1 MGGGKER
8 KASRDMQSNIAR
20 EQQAT
25 SRQYLDLATQE
36 QAHRKALQQPTIDF
50 YSKIVGGDPNARMT
64 AAAVPLGDIAKG
76 SRGAR
81 ESIMDSVPRG
91 AGRNFALAQNENQ
104 KYSQSA
110 DYLNKAFMSAFPAL
124 SGLGTEAGQVGLQNT
139 GAGMRGAEAAAN
151 TNQGVMQSQQAQKAA
166 QLGLIGS
173 LAGAAGSAATGGST
187 NFIPKKANAAPQ
199 ANPVANIFGQF
210 SPAQTPSVGGSNS
223 QYGFFNQFAPR

>member
-8 KASRDMQSNIAR
+8 KASMDMQAGIAR
-20 EQQAT
+20 DQLAT
-25 SRQYLDLATQE
+25 SKQYLDLATQE
-36 QAHRKALQQPTIDF
+36 QGRRNTLQQPTIDF
-50 YSKIVGGDPNARMT
+50 YSKIVSGDPNARMT
-64 AAAVPLGDIAKG
+64 AAAVPLGDIARG
-76 SRGAR
+76 ARGAR

-91 AGRNFALAQNENQ
+91 AGRDFALAQNENQ

-110 DYLNKAFMSAFPAL
+110 DYLNKAFMGAFPAL

-151 TNQGVMQSQQAQKAA
+151 TNQGVMQSQAQTKAA
-166 QLGLIGS
+166 QLGVLGS
-173 LAGAAGSAATGGST
+173 LAGAAGGVVTGG
-187 NFIPKKANAAPQ
+187 FMPKKTNATPQ

-210 SPAQTPSVGGSNS
+210 SPVQAPSVGGSNS